1 MESVRAKAIVAVG
14 VTLALTAAYF
24 MFGGG
29 QHYKSLTQEEAAKV
43 MEGNPDCMVVD
54 VRTETEY
61 AGGHIP
67 GAVNVPLDRIQAED
81 VADVL
86 PDKHQVL
93 LVYCYAGRR
102 SVDAAKKLASM
113 GYTSAYEFG
122 GIVDW
127 KGEVVAED

>member
-1 MESVRAKAIVAVG
+1 MKQFGAKAIVVAG
-14 VTLALTAAYF
+14 ALYF
-24 MFGGG
+24 MFFGGAG
-29 QHYKSLTQEEAAKV
+29 YKSLTPEKAAEV
-43 MEGNPDCMVVD
+43 MAENPECMVVD
-54 VRTETEY
+54 VRTESEY

-67 GAVNVPLDRIQAED
+67 GAVNIPLDRIQAGD
-81 VADVL
+81 VADAL

-113 GYTSAYEFG
+113 GYTNAYEFG

-127 KGEVVAED
+127 KGEVTEPEEAE